1 MSDFTATIPGRA
13 GNPFIKTSSLPEGT
27 LFIIFGAILLGLAV
41 IVAGWRAYS
50 MLTTYRA
57 AHNNEAEFTAVEPR
71 YGGPFVDP
79 VVHGAFTGSLGDT
92 GIDEKLASRKKKQ
105 TTEERI
111 EAARLQGKFFSPTVE
126 VLTRG
131 SNQPTPRGAR
141 PLRFSVVQ
149 SGKTASVNTSV
160 MSDDRRGS
168 MASHAFT
175 DSMDANSSFGPMG
188 PYSGSG
194 APSSVPLSA
203 NAFNGH
209 ANSLSTSSTGF
220 MPPTGPLQGPM
231 MGPTQS
237 PTPGDT
243 SRQSR
248 PPSVRPSL
256 ASIPRLSMVGPPQP
270 IQSTGAT
277 TATTPQK
284 SKKVRPPSTYLNDL
298 IG

>member
-1 MSDFTATIPGRA
+1 MSDFTATIPSRA

-41 IVAGWRAYS
+41 IVAGWRAYA

-79 VVHGAFTGSLGDT
+79 VVHSAFTGSLGDSEL
-92 GIDEKLASRKKKQ
+92 DEKLPSRKKKQ
-105 TTEERI
+105 TTEEKI

-131 SNQPTPRGAR
+131 SNQSTPRGAR

-149 SGKTASVNTSV
+149 SGKTASVNMSA

-175 DSMDANSSFGPMG
+175 DSMDANSSFGSVGPMG
-188 PYSGSG
+188 PYSGTT
-194 APSSVPLSA
+194 APSSIQLNTPVFSGHTSSLSA
-203 NAFNGH
+203 
-209 ANSLSTSSTGF
+209 SSSSF
-220 MPPTGPLQGPM
+220 MPPTGPFQGSG
-231 MGPTQS
+231 MGPYQS
-237 PTPGDT
+237 PVPGDS
-243 SRQSR
+243 SRHSR
-248 PPSVRPSL
+248 PPSMRPSL
-256 ASIPRLSMVGPPQP
+256 ASIPRLSMVGPPQS
-270 IQSTGAT
+270 IQGTPSA
-277 TATTPQK
+277 APQK
-284 SKKVRPPSTYLNDL
+284 TKKVRPPSTYLNDL